1 MLLLCG
7 VREKLPPYIT
17 NCKEALGR
25 TIRHFP
31 ISMRLLYPHLLLK
44 SFPSFQPGHSKLY
57 LHFIVL
63 PIIYIFVFL
72 SDIWKEIERTLSNGD
87 VKSCKEVKN

>member
-25 TIRHFP
+25 TTRHFP

-44 SFPSFQPGHSKLY
+44 SFPSFQPEHSKLY
-57 LHFIVL
+57 FEIVL
-63 PIIYIFVFL
+63 PVIFLFFV
-72 SDIWKEIERTLSNGD
+72 SDIFKEFGRTFNSGD
-87 VKSCKEVKN
+87 VESCKEVLYGI